1 MEAGQIPPPT
11 SRETQ
16 RLCPPLQSPV
26 EDLRAQV
33 GLAGEGGE
41 GGEGGASGPQRPDWF
56 GETEG
61 RASCKVSEEASEY
74 TCKAAGHICPAV
86 KEGDCP

>member
-1 MEAGQIPPPT
+1 M
-11 SRETQ
+11 
-16 RLCPPLQSPV
+16 LQVPG
-26 EDLRAQV
+26 DLT
-33 GLAGEGGE
+33 GL
-41 GGEGGASGPQRPDWF
+41 R
-56 GETEG
+56 ETEG